1 LKNAADLEQRLG
13 YAFRQRDWLEQAL
26 THPSAQGED
35 NQRLEFLGDA
45 VLEFCV
51 SDLLFTKYPLSR
63 EGELTARRASLVCED
78 TLYRLAQRL
87 HMGDALRVGHGE
99 ELQQG
104 RRKPSILSDA
114 LEAVLAA
121 VYLDGGIRAARDLVF
136 RLFSDEEDL
145 SAACGAD
152 EKGLLQ
158 EYTQSRDMALPE
170 YRIVEETG
178 PAHNKRFV
186 AQIRVKGKSL
196 ALGEG
201 GSKKAAERA
210 AAKTALALLTR
221 EDG

>member
-1 LKNAADLEQRLG
+1 MKNAADLEQRLG